1 MCLFEK
7 RPSAPTKHEVFLL
20 APRRVKQKQACP
32 FGQLPL
38 SSLVLSADKACPK
51 GKLRSA
57 AERLDRFLERS
68 GLQRNPADHYFF
80 GGRGY
85 RRKET
90 QRIPGD
96 FGGIRESV
104 NLTHANQAVCGKPA
118 TNKIKETYPCE
129 TLTNARELRGK
140 TTIKP
145 NRFRLVCPQI

>member
-1 MCLFEK
+1 MWFSFWLPFKNQPK
-7 RPSAPTKHEVFLL
+7 RICSIKNIIS
-20 APRRVKQKQACP
+20 KIKQARP

-57 AERLDRFLERS
+57 AERLDRFLEPS
-68 GLQRNPADHYFF
+68 GLQRNPADL
-80 GGRGY
+80 GGVSEKRNPEDPG
-85 RRKET
+85 RFWGHQRKC
-90 QRIPGD
+90 QLNPCKSSG
-96 FGGIRESV
+96 
-104 NLTHANQAVCGKPA
+104 GKPA
-118 TNKIKETYPCE
+118 TNGIKETYPCE